1 MANLNAKAGS
11 DSGPVPAYIDSHA
24 HVDGD
29 RFDADRETVIQRA
42 RDNGVG
48 IIMEICNGDVAEGSL
63 ERGVE
68 LAETYPFIY
77 GAVGIHPHDA
87 KLWNDEM
94 ESRLIRLA
102 KRDKIIAWGEVGLDY
117 HYNHSAPDVQRSVFR
132 RQLELAA
139 ELDLPVVIHSREAE
153 RETTAILLEVLG
165 RQSRGGIIHCFG
177 GDQQMAEESID
188 LGFMISFAGNVTFKK
203 ATALREVARNL
214 PLDRILIETDCPFMT
229 PEPFRGR
236 RNEPCYVREVA
247 RQCCELKGLSTEEV
261 GRITSRNFLKFY
273 GLTWPVAESANE
285 EVN

>member
-1 MANLNAKAGS
+1 MPTPLNGCGRGLPADAIMANLNAKAGS
-11 DSGPVPAYIDSHA
+11 DSGPVTAYSESHA

-236 RNEPCYVREVA
+236 RNEPCYVSEVA
-247 RQCCELKGLSTEEV
+247 RQFGELKGL
-261 GRITSRNFLKFY
+261 
-273 GLTWPVAESANE
+273 
-285 EVN
+285 